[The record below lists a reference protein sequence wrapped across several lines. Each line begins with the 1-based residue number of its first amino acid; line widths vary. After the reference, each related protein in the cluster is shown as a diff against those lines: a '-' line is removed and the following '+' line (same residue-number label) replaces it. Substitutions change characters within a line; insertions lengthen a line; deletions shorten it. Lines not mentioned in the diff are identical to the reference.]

1 MAGRSD
7 CAEIQNKI
15 QGEINLITLER
26 IMKKI
31 ALVAALFSSMIGVRA
46 VMAAEAITIA
56 GDPCT
61 VPLAEKLGAAFTK
74 KTGKSVKVEG
84 AACGVGI
91 YKASQ
96 GEVNVG
102 VSTHEVVLAYLP
114 DGTVNTVIAKAPTVV
129 LVNRNNPVNDLKLQ
143 QLKDILSGKIKNW
156 KEVGG
161 NDTEIKNVLL
171 QPCTTTIFAK
181 RSAPFG
187 KDIKRLTPE
196 KPMNP
201 VAGTNKLVEEND
213 GAMGLQIY
221 GYESDTVK
229 VLTVDG
235 YLPDEKTFPSKYDFY
250 QDYNVITRAGANSDT
265 KAFVE
270 FAISAEGQEVV
281 ASLKHIGVK
290 K

>member
-1 MAGRSD
+1 
-7 CAEIQNKI
+7 
-15 QGEINLITLER
+15 
-26 IMKKI
+26 MKKLAGIFI
-31 ALVAALFSSMIGVRA
+31 ATMFSSMICAQGTA
-46 VMAAEAITIA
+46 AAEAITIL

-61 VPLAEKLGAAFTK
+61 VPLAKKLGAAFTQ
-74 KTGKSVKVEG
+74 KTGKSVEATG
-84 AACGVGI
+84 EACGAGI

-96 GEVNVG
+96 GEVNIG
-102 VSTHEVVLAYLP
+102 VSTHEVSLTYLP
-114 DGTVNTVIAKAPTVV
+114 EGTVNTVIAKAPTVV
-129 LVNRNNPVNDLKLQ
+129 LVHKNNPVNDLKLQ

-161 NDTEIKNVLL
+161 NDLEIKNVLL
-171 QPCTTTIFAK
+171 QPCTTTIFSKSA
-181 RSAPFG
+181 APFG

-201 VAGTNKLVEEND
+201 VAGTNKLVEENE

-221 GYESDTVK
+221 GYESGDVK

-235 YLPDEKTFPSKYDFY
+235 YLPDEKTFPAKYKFY
-250 QDYNVITRAGANSDT
+250 QDYNVITRKDANSDT

-270 FAISAEGQEVV
+270 FALSPEGQEIV
-281 ASLKHIGVK
+281 ASMKHIRVK